1 MAAAHA
7 SEANQVDSPV
17 LFFDRDVGTA
27 LPRALNVLRLP
38 TRVEYLQNHFPADS
52 QDDQWMPVVGAR
64 GWILI
69 GHDRMHHR
77 RHPESSAIH
86 QYEMGCFYL
95 WGAQA
100 LRWEKMR
107 CFLNAYERILD
118 AIATTPKPFIY
129 RINRFSRLESVA
141 LG

>member
-1 MAAAHA
+1 MVAASA

-27 LPRALNVLRLP
+27 LPRALAVLGLP
-38 TRVEYLQNHFPADS
+38 TRVECLQNHFPSDS

-77 RHPESSAIH
+77 RIPENSAIQ

-100 LRWEKMR
+100 PRWEKMR
-107 CFLNAYERILD
+107 CFLNAYERILE
-118 AIATTPKPFIY
+118 AIATTQKPFIY
-129 RINRFSRLESVA
+129 RINRFSRLDSVVIR
-141 LG
+141 